1 MMASRIFALA
11 LLCNAA
17 SALLVGGGMS
27 RGARARAPPR
37 MAQTVD
43 GVRVGPPPDLPSLLL
58 NERILYLGMP
68 LVPSVTELIV
78 AQLVRRAPTPPGC
91 TASFAR
97 RPCCHALLMLLAQ
110 RR

>member
-1 MMASRIFALA
+1 MRVVIFAA
-11 LLCNAA
+11 FLCDAT
-17 SALLVGGGMS
+17 SALLVSGGVS
-27 RGARARAPPR
+27 RGARARVPPR

-78 AQLVRRAPTPPGC
+78 AQLVRRAHTPPDH
-91 TASFAR
+91 FAGFA
-97 RPCCHALLMLLAQ
+97 H
-110 RR
+110 